1 MTQGNNN
8 DTAFN
13 RSDNGINDTFL
24 LFKPKIMLLILHW
37 IGKNVQIWKLYF
49 TI

>member
-13 RSDNGINDTFL
+13 RSDNDINDTFL
-24 LFKPKIMLLILHW
+24 LFKPKILNAI
-37 IGKNVQIWKLYF
+37 NF
-49 TI
+49 TLDRKKRADLETIF